1 MAPGPIMAT
10 KFVTN
15 LDLNQ
20 NQIINATFEVLS
32 TAPASGNFEGRMYYN
47 STTDSIE
54 VYGNGA
60 WRKVVN
66 SITSGGANTD
76 AISLSESNGTVTIT
90 LNLAD
95 VDSAGLLSASHWG
108 LLNGA
113 TDAATAST
121 LAKRDANSQIKVATT
136 PTDNNHATSKSYVD
150 GAVTAASSTFTV
162 DADSGTNLSISGG
175 DTFVVVGGTG
185 LTSVASATDTLTLN
199 LDNTAVTG
207 GSYGSATAVSTFTV
221 DAQGRLT
228 AAGTATIAI
237 TASAVTD
244 FDTTVVSAIQ
254 TRTASSGS
262 NGISSTWGAMNSLE
276 LSLDSAY
283 SPTFAGLTINGASIT
298 FEGATADAYETTVT
312 VTDPTADRTITL
324 PNATGTVAL
333 TADKLS
339 AFAATSSSEL
349 AGVISDETGT
359 GALVFG
365 NQPTLNGAIITA
377 TGGTPVIHGILLP
390 ATHTVIFEGTTDDV
404 YETTLAVVDPTADRT
419 VSLPDASGTVA
430 LTANKLSAFAATSSS
445 ELAGVISDETGTG
458 ALVFANTPTLVTPNI
473 GAATG
478 TSLVLS
484 GDLTVNGTT
493 TTINSTTLT
502 VDDKNIELGSTASPT
517 DAGADGGGITLKGD
531 TDKTFNWVDATD
543 SWTSS
548 EHLNLLTGKVFK
560 INGTEVLSG
569 STLGSG
575 VTGSSL
581 TSVGTIAT
589 GVWNGTA
596 IAVANGGTGATT
608 TAGAKTNLG
617 FMTRYATSVGDA
629 SATSFTVTHSLNT
642 RDVIVQVREVAAPYA
657 VVIADVAAT
666 TADTVTVAF
675 ATAPTS
681 NQYRVT
687 VIG

>member
-1 MAPGPIMAT
+1 MAT

-20 NQIINATFEVLS
+20 NQILNATFEVLATDPS
-32 TAPASGNFEGRMYYN
+32 SGNFEGRLIYN
-47 STTDSIE
+47 STTDTIK
-54 VYGNGA
+54 VYTGA
-60 WRKVVN
+60 AFK
-66 SITSGGANTD
+66 SLPHTIASGGGAGI
-76 AISLSESNGTVTIT
+76 AEALSVSESNGTIT
-90 LNLAD
+90 LTLNVAD
-95 VDSAGLLSASHWG
+95 ADSAGLLSATFFG

-113 TDAATAST
+113 TDAATGST
-121 LAKRDANSQIKVATT
+121 LAKRDSSSQIKVATT

-150 GAVTAASSTFTV
+150 GAISGVSVSTEAVQDIVGAQIATNGSHSGITATYQ
-162 DADSGTNLSISGG
+162 DADADG
-175 DTFVVVGGTG
+175 
-185 LTSVASATDTLTLN
+185 
-199 LDNTAVTG
+199 
-207 GSYGSATAVSTFTV
+207 
-221 DAQGRLT
+221 
-228 AAGTATIAI
+228 AI
-237 TASAVTD
+237 DLA
-244 FDTTVVSAIQ
+244 
-254 TRTASSGS
+254 
-262 NGISSTWGAMNSLE
+262 
-276 LSLDSAY
+276 LDSTY

-298 FEGATADAYETTVT
+298 FEGATGDDHETTLA

-324 PNATGTVAL
+324 PDASGTVAL
-333 TADKLS
+333 LGTIALGTDTTGNYVNDVTAGTGVTVTHTPGEGSSPTIAIGQSVATDASPTFAGLTLNSGTLVFEGATAD
-339 AFAATSSSEL
+339 
-349 AGVISDETGT
+349 D
-359 GALVFG
+359 
-365 NQPTLNGAIITA
+365 
-377 TGGTPVIHGILLP
+377 
-390 ATHTVIFEGTTDDV
+390 
-404 YETTLAVVDPTADRT
+404 YETTLSITDPTADRT
-419 VSLPDASGTVA
+419 ITIPNASGTVA
-430 LTANKLSAFAATSSS
+430 LTADKLSAFAATSSS

-478 TSLVLS
+478 TSLTLS

-493 TTINSTTLT
+493 TTINSATLT

-581 TSVGTIAT
+581 TSVGTITT
-589 GVWNGTA
+589 GVWNGTD
-596 IAVANGGTGATT
+596 IAVVDGGTGASDA
-608 TAGAKTNLG
+608 AGAKTNLG

-629 SATSFTVTHSLNT
+629 AATSFTVTHSLNT
-642 RDVIVQVREVAAPYA
+642 RDVIVQVREVASPYA

-675 ATAPTS
+675 ATAPSS

>member
-1 MAPGPIMAT
+1 MAT

-20 NQIINATFEVLS
+20 NQIINATFEVLATDPS
-32 TAPASGNFEGRMYYN
+32 SGNFEGRLIYN
-47 STTDSIE
+47 STTDTIK
-54 VYGNGA
+54 VYTGA
-60 WRKVVN
+60 AFK
-66 SITSGGANTD
+66 SLPHTIASGGGAGI
-76 AISLSESNGTVTIT
+76 AEALSVSESNGTIT
-90 LNLAD
+90 LTLNVAD
-95 VDSAGLLSASHWG
+95 ADSAGLLSATFFG

-113 TDAATAST
+113 TDSATAST

-150 GAVTAASSTFTV
+150 GA
-162 DADSGTNLSISGG
+162 ISG
-175 DTFVVVGGTG
+175 V
-185 LTSVASATDTLTLN
+185 S
-199 LDNTAVTG
+199 
-207 GSYGSATAVSTFTV
+207 VSTEAV
-221 DAQGRLT
+221 QDISGAQFATNGT
-228 AAGTATIAI
+228 HSGITATYDDAGDGAI
-237 TASAVTD
+237 DLA
-244 FDTTVVSAIQ
+244 
-254 TRTASSGS
+254 
-262 NGISSTWGAMNSLE
+262 
-276 LSLDSAY
+276 LDSTY
-283 SPTFAGLTINGASIT
+283 SPTFAGLTLNSGT
-298 FEGATADAYETTVT
+298 LVFEGATADAHETTISI
-312 VTDPTADRTITL
+312 TDPTADRTITV
-324 PNATGTVAL
+324 PDATGTVAL
-333 TADKLS
+333 TAD
-339 AFAATSSSEL
+339 
-349 AGVISDETGT
+349 
-359 GALVFG
+359 
-365 NQPTLNGAIITA
+365 
-377 TGGTPVIHGILLP
+377 
-390 ATHTVIFEGTTDDV
+390 
-404 YETTLAVVDPTADRT
+404 
-419 VSLPDASGTVA
+419 
-430 LTANKLSAFAATSSS
+430 KLSAFAATSSS

-478 TSLVLS
+478 TSLTLS

-502 VDDKNIELGSTASPT
+502 VDDKNIELGSTATPT
-517 DAGADGGGITLKGD
+517 DAGADGGGITLRGD

-617 FMTRYATSVGDA
+617 FMTRYATSVGDTTT
-629 SATSFTVTHSLNT
+629 TSFTVTHSLNT
-642 RDVIVQVREVAAPYA
+642 RDVIVQVREVASPYA

-675 ATAPTS
+675 ATAPSS